1 MAFKIDD
8 FIIDRIQMGIAEGSD
23 GELLYTLT
31 QLSEA
36 TLETTAEST
45 DAVDNT
51 GVTNSYKYVFVY

>member
-1 MAFKIDD
+1 MAFKVDD

-51 GVTNSYKYVFVY
+51 GVTNSYKLILN

>member
-1 MAFKIDD
+1 
-8 FIIDRIQMGIAEGSD
+8 MGIAEGSD

>member
-36 TLETTAEST
+36 TIETTAEST

-51 GVTNSYKYVFVY
+51 GVTNYKYVFSY

>member
-1 MAFKIDD
+1 
-8 FIIDRIQMGIAEGSD
+8 MGIAEGTD

-51 GVTNSYKYVFVY
+51 GVTNNYKYVFVC

>member
-36 TLETTAEST
+36 TIETTAEST

-51 GVTNSYKYVFVY
+51 GVTNSYKYVFSY

>member
-1 MAFKIDD
+1 
-8 FIIDRIQMGIAEGSD
+8 MGIAEGSD

-36 TLETTAEST
+36 TIETTAEST

-51 GVTNSYKYVFVY
+51 GVTNCYKYILLCA